1 MDTLKILEE
10 RRSCRSY
17 KPEQITAQELD
28 TVLNAGL
35 WAPTAMGTQNVLMV
49 AVQDP
54 ATVKKLSL
62 MNAKVMN
69 ASSDPFYGAPT
80 VVIVLSKRGKN
91 DMVDGSG
98 VLNYMMLAAEE
109 TGLGSC
115 WINRAKEVFDTD
127 EGKALLKEWGIE
139 GDYVGVGNCILG
151 YPVEKA
157 VKKPR
162 KPGRIIKIK

>member
-17 KPEQITAQELD
+17 KPEQITDQELD

>member
-17 KPEQITAQELD
+17 KPEQITEQELD

>member
-1 MDTLKILEE
+1 MDTLKLLEE

-17 KPEQITAQELD
+17 REEQITDEELD
-28 TVLNAGL
+28 TVLQAGL
-35 WAPTAMGTQNVLMV
+35 WAPTARGTQDVIMI

-54 ATVKKLSL
+54 GLVKKLSE
-62 MNAKVMN
+62 MNARVMN
-69 ASSDPFYGAPT
+69 SSSDPFYGAPT
-80 VVIVLSKRGKN
+80 VIIVLSKRGKN

-98 VLNYMMLAAEE
+98 ALNYLMLAAEE
-109 TGLGSC
+109 IGLGSC
-115 WINRAKEVFDTD
+115 WINRAKEVFDTE
-127 EGKALLKEWGIE
+127 EGKALLRSWGVE

-162 KPGRIIKIK
+162 KPGRIIKLK